1 MDAPPDS
8 PDRPAESRKI
18 STTPQEITARGPDR
32 RASLPSV
39 PDDVPPATL
48 RRGRRLAT
56 VAFLAVVAVFTLT
69 QAGQITRQVLF
80 PQAVRGE
87 LGCEQSQL
95 QLYRAL
101 ERARTAGEAD
111 LDQDTALAR
120 FRAALDP
127 EWAALEGARANC
139 SSAEQRRSLDAL
151 ERLRYAEE
159 HAVRREAAS
168 LAALR
173 RQVAADVAKHMKS
186 NVDAK

>member
-1 MDAPPDS
+1 MDTPPDS
-8 PDRPAESRKI
+8 PDRSAESRR
-18 STTPQEITARGPDR
+18 SAPDR
-32 RASLPSV
+32 RPSLLSV
-39 PDDVPPATL
+39 PDDVPPAVV
-48 RRGRRLAT
+48 RRGRTLAT
-56 VAFLAVVAVFTLT
+56 VVFLAVVAVFTLT
-69 QAGQITRQVLF
+69 QAGQITKQVMF
-80 PQAVRGE
+80 PEVVPSG
-87 LGCEQSQL
+87 LGCEQSL
-95 QLYRAL
+95 ASLHGAL

-127 EWAALEGARANC
+127 EWATLEGARANC

-173 RQVAADVAKHMKS
+173 RQVAADIAKHTKS
-186 NVDAK
+186 PAR